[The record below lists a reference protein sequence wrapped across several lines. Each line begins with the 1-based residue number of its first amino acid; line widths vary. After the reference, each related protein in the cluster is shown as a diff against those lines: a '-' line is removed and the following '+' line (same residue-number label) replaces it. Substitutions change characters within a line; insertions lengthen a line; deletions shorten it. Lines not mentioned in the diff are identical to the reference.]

1 MALDV
6 KQKWYLSSVGRAMDW
21 KSMCPWFD
29 SWRYHHKTSISNY
42 RGFFCYIYMH
52 YLYIIYSP
60 KVNKFYV
67 GETDNIA
74 LRLLKHN
81 NHSYEGSFTKIAED
95 WEVVMSFECS
105 SKSQSL
111 SLEKFI
117 KRMKS
122 KIFIQKIIEN
132 PKILDEIIS
141 KNKL

>member
-1 MALDV
+1 
-6 KQKWYLSSVGRAMDW
+6 
-21 KSMCPWFD
+21 MCPWFD

-42 RGFFCYIYMH
+42 RGFLLYLTMH

-67 GETDNIA
+67 GETDNMA

-95 WEVVMSFECS
+95 WEVVLSFECS

>member
-1 MALDV
+1 
-6 KQKWYLSSVGRAMDW
+6 
-21 KSMCPWFD
+21 
-29 SWRYHHKTSISNY
+29 
-42 RGFFCYIYMH
+42 MH

-95 WEVVMSFECS
+95 WEVVLSFECS

-122 KIFIQKIIEN
+122 KRFIQKIIEN